1 MEILK
6 KTSGAHHVPH
16 SLLSLRAT
24 MSPTSTANDVS
35 VRHPSFAEASR
46 FWLKFGFISFGGPTA
61 QIALLHGELVERKK
75 WISESRFL
83 HALNFCML
91 LPGPEAHQLAIYIGW
106 LLHKIRGG
114 VIAGTLFVLPS
125 AIFLWGL
132 TWGYAVYGKI
142 PWVAAVFFGVKAAVV
157 AIVAEAVIRIGSKA
171 LKNEV
176 MWALA
181 VLAFVGIFFLKVP
194 FPLVVLTAGIV
205 GLIGG
210 KFWKA
215 KFLVF
220 GQNKSGKRDEEIV
233 LSDDIESPPH
243 TKPSLAGAIKV
254 CAIWL
259 ALWWLPVLLAGLW
272 RGWNDTLFREG
283 LFFSKAAVVTL
294 GGAYAVLQYVAQNA
308 VEHFQ
313 WLQPG
318 QMMDGLGLAETKP
331 GPLIMVLQ
339 FVGFMGGWNVPGGL
353 PPLLTAT
360 LGALIST
367 WTTFVPCF
375 LYVFLGGPHSEQ
387 LRGNVHLTTAL
398 SAITAAVVG
407 VVMNLAVWFGMHI
420 LLPQN
425 EPFNWFAAVVGVVA
439 FLGMWRWKWNVI
451 PVILGSGIIGLIYKT
466 LIHP

>member
-1 MEILK
+1 ML
-6 KTSGAHHVPH
+6 S
-16 SLLSLRAT
+16 SLPWLRAV
-24 MSPTSTANDVS
+24 MSTISTTNHIS
-35 VRHPSFAEASR
+35 VRHPSLAQACR

-114 VIAGTLFVLPS
+114 VIAGTLFVLPA
-125 AIFLWGL
+125 AIFLWSL
-132 TWGYAVYGKI
+132 TWAYAVYGKI
-142 PWVAAVFFGVKAAVV
+142 AWVAAIFFGVKAAVM

-176 MWALA
+176 MWSLA
-181 VLAFVGIFFLKVP
+181 VLAFVAIFFLKVP
-194 FPLVVLTAGIV
+194 FPLVVLTAGLI
-205 GLIGG
+205 GLVGG
-210 KFWKA
+210 KFWKD

-220 GQNKSGKRDEEIV
+220 GQNKSGTKDQEIV
-233 LSDDIESPPH
+233 LSDEMESPAH
-243 TKPSLAGAIKV
+243 TKPSLPRAIKV
-254 CAIWL
+254 SAIWL
-259 ALWWLPVLLAGLW
+259 TLWWAPVLLTGLW
-272 RGWNDTLFREG
+272 RGWNDTVFREG

-308 VEHFQ
+308 VEHFH

-318 QMMDGLGLAETKP
+318 QMLDGLGLAETKP

-339 FVGFMGGWNVPGGL
+339 FVGFMGGWNVPGSSA
-353 PPLLTAT
+353 PLLAAT

-367 WTTFVPCF
+367 WTTFTPCF
-375 LYVFLGGPHSEQ
+375 LYVFLGGPYSER
-387 LRGNVHLTTAL
+387 LRGNAHLTTAL

-420 LLPQN
+420 LLPKN
-425 EPFNWFAAVVGVVA
+425 EPFNWFAAVVGVLV
-439 FLGMWRWKWNVI
+439 FFGMWKWKWGII
-451 PVILGSGIIGLIYKT
+451 PVIIGAGILGLLYNLMRGISLI
-466 LIHP
+466 

>member
-1 MEILK
+1 
-6 KTSGAHHVPH
+6 
-16 SLLSLRAT
+16 
-24 MSPTSTANDVS
+24 MSTIPTNHIS
-35 VRHPSFAEASR
+35 VRHPSFAQACR

-114 VIAGTLFVLPS
+114 VIAGTLFVLPA
-125 AIFLWGL
+125 AIFLWSL
-132 TWGYAVYGKI
+132 TWAYAVYGKI
-142 PWVAAVFFGVKAAVV
+142 AWVAAIFFGVKAAVM

-176 MWALA
+176 MWSLA
-181 VLAFVGIFFLKVP
+181 VLAFVAIFFLKVP
-194 FPLVVLTAGIV
+194 FPLVVLTAGLI
-205 GLIGG
+205 GLVGG
-210 KFWKA
+210 KFWKD

-220 GQNKSGKRDEEIV
+220 GQNKSGTKDQEIV
-233 LSDDIESPPH
+233 LSDEMESPAH
-243 TKPSLAGAIKV
+243 TKPSLPRAIKV
-254 CAIWL
+254 SAIWFT
-259 ALWWLPVLLAGLW
+259 LWWAPVLLTGLW
-272 RGWNDTLFREG
+272 RGWNDTVFREG

-308 VEHFQ
+308 VEHFH

-318 QMMDGLGLAETKP
+318 QMLDGLGLAETKP

-339 FVGFMGGWNVPGGL
+339 FVGFMGGWNVPGSSA
-353 PPLLTAT
+353 PLLAAT

-367 WTTFVPCF
+367 WTTFTPCF
-375 LYVFLGGPHSEQ
+375 LYVFLGGPYSER
-387 LRGNVHLTTAL
+387 LRGNAHLTTAL

-420 LLPQN
+420 LLPKN
-425 EPFNWFAAVVGVVA
+425 EPFNWFAAVVGVLV
-439 FLGMWRWKWNVI
+439 FFGMWKWKWGII
-451 PVILGSGIIGLIYKT
+451 PVIIGAGILGLLYHLMRGISLR
-466 LIHP
+466 

>member
-1 MEILK
+1 VL
-6 KTSGAHHVPH
+6 S
-16 SLLSLRAT
+16 SLPWLRAV
-24 MSPTSTANDVS
+24 MSTISSTNHIS
-35 VRHPSFAEASR
+35 VRHPSFAQACR

-114 VIAGTLFVLPS
+114 VIAGTLFVLPA
-125 AIFLWGL
+125 AIFLWSL
-132 TWGYAVYGKI
+132 TWAYAAYGKI
-142 PWVAAVFFGVKAAVV
+142 AWVAAIFFGVKAAVM

-176 MWALA
+176 MWSLA
-181 VLAFVGIFFLKVP
+181 VLAFVAIFFLKVP
-194 FPLVVLTAGIV
+194 FPLVVLTAGLI
-205 GLIGG
+205 GLVGG
-210 KFWKA
+210 KFWKD

-220 GQNKSGKRDEEIV
+220 GQNKSGTKDQEIV
-233 LSDDIESPPH
+233 LSDEMESPAH
-243 TKPSLAGAIKV
+243 TKPSLPRAIKV
-254 CAIWL
+254 SAIWL
-259 ALWWLPVLLAGLW
+259 TLWWAPVLLTGLW
-272 RGWNDTLFREG
+272 RGWNDTVFREG

-308 VEHFQ
+308 VEHFH

-318 QMMDGLGLAETKP
+318 QMLDGLGLAETKP

-339 FVGFMGGWNVPGGL
+339 FVGFMGGWNVPGSSA
-353 PPLLTAT
+353 PLLAAT

-367 WTTFVPCF
+367 WTTFTPCF
-375 LYVFLGGPHSEQ
+375 LYVFLGGPYSER
-387 LRGNVHLTTAL
+387 LRGNAHLTTAL

-420 LLPQN
+420 LLPKN
-425 EPFNWFAAVVGVVA
+425 EPFNWFAAVVGVLV
-439 FLGMWRWKWNVI
+439 FFGMWKWKWGII
-451 PVILGSGIIGLIYKT
+451 PVIIGAGILGLLYNLMRGISLI
-466 LIHP
+466 

>member
-1 MEILK
+1 VL
-6 KTSGAHHVPH
+6 S
-16 SLLSLRAT
+16 SLPWLRAV
-24 MSPTSTANDVS
+24 MSTISTTNHIS
-35 VRHPSFAEASR
+35 VRHPSFAQACR

-114 VIAGTLFVLPS
+114 VIAGTLFVLPAS
-125 AIFLWGL
+125 IFLWSL
-132 TWGYAVYGKI
+132 TWAYAVYGKI
-142 PWVAAVFFGVKAAVV
+142 AWVAAIFFGVKAAVM

-176 MWALA
+176 MWSLA
-181 VLAFVGIFFLKVP
+181 VLAFVAIFFLKVP
-194 FPLVVLTAGIV
+194 FPLVVLTAGLI
-205 GLIGG
+205 GLVGG
-210 KFWKA
+210 KFWKD

-220 GQNKSGKRDEEIV
+220 GQNKSGTKDQEIV
-233 LSDDIESPPH
+233 LSDEMESPAH
-243 TKPSLAGAIKV
+243 TKPSLPRAIKV
-254 CAIWL
+254 SAIWL
-259 ALWWLPVLLAGLW
+259 TLWWAPVLLTGLW
-272 RGWNDTLFREG
+272 RGWNDTVFREG

-308 VEHFQ
+308 VEHFH

-318 QMMDGLGLAETKP
+318 QMLDGLGLAETKP

-339 FVGFMGGWNVPGGL
+339 FVGFMGGWNVPGSSA
-353 PPLLTAT
+353 PLLAAT

-367 WTTFVPCF
+367 WTTFTPCF
-375 LYVFLGGPHSEQ
+375 LYVFLGGPYSER
-387 LRGNVHLTTAL
+387 LRGNAHLTTAL

-420 LLPQN
+420 LLPKN
-425 EPFNWFAAVVGVVA
+425 EPFNWFAAVVGVLV
-439 FLGMWRWKWNVI
+439 FFGMWKWKWGII
-451 PVILGSGIIGLIYKT
+451 PVIIGAGILGLLYNLMRGISLI
-466 LIHP
+466 

>member
-1 MEILK
+1 
-6 KTSGAHHVPH
+6 
-16 SLLSLRAT
+16 
-24 MSPTSTANDVS
+24 MSTTSTANHVS
-35 VRHPSFAEASR
+35 VRHPSFAEACR

-114 VIAGTLFVLPS
+114 VIAGTLFVLPA
-125 AIFLWGL
+125 AIFLWSL
-132 TWGYAVYGKI
+132 TWAYAVYGKI
-142 PWVAAVFFGVKAAVV
+142 AWVAAIFFGVKAAVM

-176 MWALA
+176 MWSLA
-181 VLAFVGIFFLKVP
+181 VLAFVAIFFLKVP
-194 FPLVVLTAGIV
+194 FPLVVLTAGLI
-205 GLIGG
+205 GLVGG
-210 KFWKA
+210 KFWKD

-220 GQNKSGKRDEEIV
+220 GQNKSGTKDQEIV
-233 LSDDIESPPH
+233 LSDEMESPAH
-243 TKPSLAGAIKV
+243 TKPSLPRAIKV
-254 CAIWL
+254 SAIWL
-259 ALWWLPVLLAGLW
+259 TLWWAPVLLTGLW
-272 RGWNDTLFREG
+272 RGWNDTVFREG

-308 VEHFQ
+308 VEHFH

-318 QMMDGLGLAETKP
+318 QMLDGLGLAETKP

-339 FVGFMGGWNVPGGL
+339 FVGFMGGWSVPGSSA
-353 PPLLTAT
+353 PLLAAT

-367 WTTFVPCF
+367 WTTFTPCF
-375 LYVFLGGPHSEQ
+375 LYVFLGGPYSER
-387 LRGNVHLTTAL
+387 LRGNAHLTTAL

-420 LLPQN
+420 LLPKN
-425 EPFNWFAAVVGVVA
+425 EPFNWFAAVVGVLV
-439 FLGMWRWKWNVI
+439 FFGMWKWKWGII
-451 PVILGSGIIGLIYKT
+451 PVIIGAGILGLLYNLMRGISLI
-466 LIHP
+466 

>member
-1 MEILK
+1 
-6 KTSGAHHVPH
+6 
-16 SLLSLRAT
+16 
-24 MSPTSTANDVS
+24 MSTIPTNHIS
-35 VRHPSFAEASR
+35 VRHPSFAQACR

-114 VIAGTLFVLPS
+114 VIAGTLFVLPAS
-125 AIFLWGL
+125 IFLWSL
-132 TWGYAVYGKI
+132 TWAYAVYGKI
-142 PWVAAVFFGVKAAVV
+142 AWVAAIFFGVKAAVM

-176 MWALA
+176 MWSLA
-181 VLAFVGIFFLKVP
+181 VLAFVAIFFLKVP
-194 FPLVVLTAGIV
+194 FPLVVLTAGLI
-205 GLIGG
+205 GLVGG
-210 KFWKA
+210 KFWKD

-220 GQNKSGKRDEEIV
+220 GQNKSGTKDQEIV
-233 LSDDIESPPH
+233 LSDEMESPAH
-243 TKPSLAGAIKV
+243 TKPSLPRAIKV
-254 CAIWL
+254 SAIWL
-259 ALWWLPVLLAGLW
+259 TLWWAPVLLTGLW
-272 RGWNDTLFREG
+272 RSWNDTVFREG

-308 VEHFQ
+308 VEHFH

-318 QMMDGLGLAETKP
+318 QMLDGLGLAETKP

-339 FVGFMGGWNVPGGL
+339 FVGFMGGWNVPGSSA
-353 PPLLTAT
+353 PLLAAT

-367 WTTFVPCF
+367 WTTFTPCF
-375 LYVFLGGPHSEQ
+375 LYVFLGGPYSER
-387 LRGNVHLTTAL
+387 LRGNAHLTTAL

-420 LLPQN
+420 LLPKN
-425 EPFNWFAAVVGVVA
+425 EPFNWFAAVVGVLV
-439 FLGMWRWKWNVI
+439 FFGMWKWKWGII
-451 PVILGSGIIGLIYKT
+451 PVIIGAGILGLLYNLMRDISLI
-466 LIHP
+466 

>member
-1 MEILK
+1 VL
-6 KTSGAHHVPH
+6 S
-16 SLLSLRAT
+16 SLPWLRAV
-24 MSPTSTANDVS
+24 MSTISTTNHIS
-35 VRHPSFAEASR
+35 VRHPSFAQACR

-114 VIAGTLFVLPS
+114 VIAGTLFVLPA
-125 AIFLWGL
+125 AIFLWSL
-132 TWGYAVYGKI
+132 TWAYAVYGKI
-142 PWVAAVFFGVKAAVV
+142 AWVAAIFFGVKAAVM

-176 MWALA
+176 MWSLA
-181 VLAFVGIFFLKVP
+181 VLAFVAIFFLKVP
-194 FPLVVLTAGIV
+194 FPLVVLTAGLI
-205 GLIGG
+205 GLVGG
-210 KFWKA
+210 KFWKD

-220 GQNKSGKRDEEIV
+220 GQNKSGTKDQEIV
-233 LSDDIESPPH
+233 LSDEMESPAH
-243 TKPSLAGAIKV
+243 TKPSLPRAIKV
-254 CAIWL
+254 SAIWL
-259 ALWWLPVLLAGLW
+259 TLWWAPVLLTGLW
-272 RGWNDTLFREG
+272 RGWNDTVFREG

-308 VEHFQ
+308 VEHFH

-318 QMMDGLGLAETKP
+318 QMLDGLGLAETKP

-339 FVGFMGGWNVPGGL
+339 FVGFMGGWNVPGSSA
-353 PPLLTAT
+353 PLLAAT

-367 WTTFVPCF
+367 WTTFTPCF
-375 LYVFLGGPHSEQ
+375 LYVFLGGPYSER
-387 LRGNVHLTTAL
+387 LRGNAHLTTAL

-420 LLPQN
+420 LLPKN
-425 EPFNWFAAVVGVVA
+425 EPFNWFAAVVGVLV
-439 FLGMWRWKWNVI
+439 FFGMWKWKWGII
-451 PVILGSGIIGLIYKT
+451 PVIIGAGILGLLYNLMRGISLI
-466 LIHP
+466 

>member
-1 MEILK
+1 
-6 KTSGAHHVPH
+6 
-16 SLLSLRAT
+16 
-24 MSPTSTANDVS
+24 MSTIPTNHIS
-35 VRHPSFAEASR
+35 VRHPSFAQACR

-114 VIAGTLFVLPS
+114 VIAGTLFVLPA
-125 AIFLWGL
+125 AIFLWSL
-132 TWGYAVYGKI
+132 TWAYAVYGKI
-142 PWVAAVFFGVKAAVV
+142 AWVAAIFFGVKAAVM

-176 MWALA
+176 MWSLA
-181 VLAFVGIFFLKVP
+181 VLAFVAIFFLKVP
-194 FPLVVLTAGIV
+194 FPLVVLTAGLI
-205 GLIGG
+205 GLVGG
-210 KFWKA
+210 KFWKD

-220 GQNKSGKRDEEIV
+220 GQNKSGTKDQEIV
-233 LSDDIESPPH
+233 LSDEMESPAH
-243 TKPSLAGAIKV
+243 TKPSLPRAIKV
-254 CAIWL
+254 SAIWL
-259 ALWWLPVLLAGLW
+259 TLWWAPVLLTGLW
-272 RGWNDTLFREG
+272 RGWNDTVFREG

-308 VEHFQ
+308 VEHFH

-318 QMMDGLGLAETKP
+318 QMLDGLGLAETKP

-339 FVGFMGGWNVPGGL
+339 FVGFMGGWNVPGSSA
-353 PPLLTAT
+353 PLLAAT

-367 WTTFVPCF
+367 WTTFTPCF
-375 LYVFLGGPHSEQ
+375 LYVFLGGPYSER
-387 LRGNVHLTTAL
+387 LRGNAHLTTAL

-420 LLPQN
+420 LLPKN
-425 EPFNWFAAVVGVVA
+425 EPFNWFAAVVGVLV
-439 FLGMWRWKWNVI
+439 FFGMWNWKWGII
-451 PVILGSGIIGLIYKT
+451 PVIIGAGILGLLYNLMRGISLI
-466 LIHP
+466 

>member
-1 MEILK
+1 MNFRR
-6 KTSGAHHVPH
+6 TTTPQQA
-16 SLLSLRAT
+16 RQTA
-24 MSPTSTANDVS
+24 PT
-35 VRHPSFAEASR
+35 FAEAAR

-61 QIALLHGELVERKK
+61 QIALLHGELVEKKK

-106 LLHKIRGG
+106 LLHKVRGG

-125 AIFLWGL
+125 SVFLWSL
-132 TWGYAVYGKI
+132 TWVYAAYGKI
-142 PWVAAVFFGVKAAVV
+142 PWVAAIFFGVKAAVM

-176 MWALA
+176 MWTLA
-181 VLAFVGIFFLKVP
+181 VLAFVAIFFLKVP
-194 FPLVVLTAGIV
+194 FPLVVLAAGIV
-205 GLIGG
+205 GLVGG
-210 KFWKA
+210 IFCRG

-220 GQNKSGKRDEEIV
+220 GQNQSGKKDEEIV
-233 LSDDIESPPH
+233 LSDDIESPAH
-243 TKPSLAGAIKV
+243 TKPSLLGAVKV
-254 CAIWL
+254 CTIWL
-259 ALWWLPVLLAGLW
+259 TLWWAPVLLAGLW

-283 LFFSKAAVVTL
+283 LFFSKAAIVTL

-308 VEHFQ
+308 VEHFH

-318 QMMDGLGLAETKP
+318 QMLDGLGLAETKP

-353 PPLLTAT
+353 APLLAAT

-375 LYVFLGGPHSEQ
+375 LYVFLGGPYSEQ
-387 LRGNVHLTTAL
+387 LRGNAHLTTAL

-420 LLPQN
+420 LLPKN
-425 EPFNWFAAVVGVVA
+425 ELFNWFAATVGVVV
-439 FLGMWRWKWNVI
+439 FLGMWRWKWSVV
-451 PVILGSGIIGLIYKT
+451 PVVLGSGLLGLLYK
-466 LIHP
+466 LL

>member
-1 MEILK
+1 
-6 KTSGAHHVPH
+6 
-16 SLLSLRAT
+16 
-24 MSPTSTANDVS
+24 MSTIPTNRIS
-35 VRHPSFAEASR
+35 VRHPSFAQACR

-114 VIAGTLFVLPS
+114 VIAGTLFVLPA
-125 AIFLWGL
+125 AIFLWSL
-132 TWGYAVYGKI
+132 TWAYAVYGKI
-142 PWVAAVFFGVKAAVV
+142 AWVAAIFFGVKAAVM

-176 MWALA
+176 MWSLA
-181 VLAFVGIFFLKVP
+181 VLAFVAIFFLKVP
-194 FPLVVLTAGIV
+194 FPLVVLTAGLI
-205 GLIGG
+205 GLVGG
-210 KFWKA
+210 KFWKD

-220 GQNKSGKRDEEIV
+220 GQNKSGTKDQEIV
-233 LSDDIESPPH
+233 LSDEMESPAH
-243 TKPSLAGAIKV
+243 TKPSLPRAIKV
-254 CAIWL
+254 SAIWL
-259 ALWWLPVLLAGLW
+259 TLWWAPVLLTGLW
-272 RGWNDTLFREG
+272 RGWNDTVFREG

-308 VEHFQ
+308 VEHFH

-318 QMMDGLGLAETKP
+318 QMLDGLGLAETKP

-339 FVGFMGGWNVPGGL
+339 FVGFMGGWSVPGSSA
-353 PPLLTAT
+353 PLLAAT

-367 WTTFVPCF
+367 WTTFTPCF
-375 LYVFLGGPHSEQ
+375 LYVFLGGPYSER
-387 LRGNVHLTTAL
+387 LRGNAHLTTAL

-420 LLPQN
+420 LLPKN
-425 EPFNWFAAVVGVVA
+425 EPFNWFAAVVGILV
-439 FLGMWRWKWNVI
+439 FFGMWKWKWGII
-451 PVILGSGIIGLIYKT
+451 PVIIGAGILGLLYNLMRGISLI
-466 LIHP
+466 

>member
-1 MEILK
+1 MKLGTE
-6 KTSGAHHVPH
+6 V
-16 SLLSLRAT
+16 AT
-24 MSPTSTANDVS
+24 PRQDRRDA
-35 VRHPSFAEASR
+35 PSFAEASR

-61 QIALLHGELVERKK
+61 QIALLHGELVEKKK

-106 LLHKIRGG
+106 LLHKVRGG

-125 AIFLWGL
+125 AVLLWSL
-132 TWGYAVYGKI
+132 SWVYAVYGKI
-142 PWVAAVFFGVKAAVV
+142 PWVAAIFFGVKAAVM

-176 MWALA
+176 MWTLA
-181 VLAFVGIFFLKVP
+181 VLAFAAIFFLKVP
-194 FPLVVLTAGIV
+194 FPLVVLAAGIV
-205 GLIGG
+205 GLVGG
-210 KFWKA
+210 RFWTD

-220 GQNKSGKRDEEIV
+220 GQNQSGKKDKEIV
-233 LSDDIESPPH
+233 LSDDIESPAH

-259 ALWWLPVLLAGLW
+259 TLWWAPVLLAGLW
-272 RGWNDTLFREG
+272 RGWNDTLSREG

-308 VEHFQ
+308 VEHFH
-313 WLQPG
+313 WLHPG
-318 QMMDGLGLAETKP
+318 QMLDGLGLAETKP

-339 FVGFMGGWNVPGGL
+339 FVGFMGGWNVPDGL
-353 PPLLTAT
+353 PPLVSAT
-360 LGALIST
+360 LGAVIST

-375 LYVFLGGPHSEQ
+375 LYVFLGGPYSER
-387 LRGNVHLTTAL
+387 LRGNAYLTTAL

-420 LLPQN
+420 VLPKN
-425 EPFNWFAAVVGVVA
+425 EPFNWFAAVVGVIA
-439 FLGMWRWKWNVI
+439 FLGMWRWKWGII
-451 PVILGSGIIGLIYKT
+451 PVIIGAGIVGLGYKFLIGFN
-466 LIHP
+466 

>member
-6 KTSGAHHVPH
+6 KTSGARDAPY
-16 SLLSLRAT
+16 SLPSLKAT
-24 MSPTSTANDVS
+24 MSPTSTANNVS

-61 QIALLHGELVERKK
+61 QIALLHGELVEKKK
-75 WISESRFL
+75 WISESRFF

-125 AIFLWGL
+125 AVFLWTL
-132 TWGYAVYGKI
+132 SWVYAAYGKI
-142 PWVAAVFFGVKAAVV
+142 AWVAAIFFGVKPAVM

-171 LKNEV
+171 LKNKV
-176 MWALA
+176 MWSLAALA
-181 VLAFVGIFFLKVP
+181 FIAIFFLNVP
-194 FPLVVLTAGIV
+194 FPFVVLTAGII
-205 GLIGG
+205 GLVGG
-210 KFWKA
+210 KFWTD

-220 GQNKSGKRDEEIV
+220 GQNKSGKKDEEIV
-233 LSDDIESPPH
+233 LSDDIESPAH
-243 TKPSLAGAIKV
+243 TRPSLAGAIKV

-294 GGAYAVLQYVAQNA
+294 GGAYAVLQYVAQNG
-308 VEHFQ
+308 VEYFH
-313 WLQPG
+313 WLKPG

-339 FVGFMGGWNVPGGL
+339 FVGFMGGWNVPNGL
-353 PPLLTAT
+353 PPLTAAT

-375 LYVFLGGPHSEQ
+375 LWVFLGGPHIEK
-387 LRGNVHLTTAL
+387 LRRNVHLTTAI

-407 VVMNLAVWFGMHI
+407 VVMNLAVWFAMHI

-425 EPFNWFAAVVGVVA
+425 GPFNWFAAVVGVVA
-439 FLGMWRWKWNVI
+439 FFGMWRWKWSII
-451 PVILGSGIIGLIYKT
+451 PVILGSGLLGLLFKLAIAR
-466 LIHP
+466 

>member
-1 MEILK
+1 
-6 KTSGAHHVPH
+6 
-16 SLLSLRAT
+16 
-24 MSPTSTANDVS
+24 MSTIPTNHIS
-35 VRHPSFAEASR
+35 VRHPSFAQACR

-114 VIAGTLFVLPS
+114 VIAGTLFVLPAS
-125 AIFLWGL
+125 IFLWSL
-132 TWGYAVYGKI
+132 TWAYAVYGKI
-142 PWVAAVFFGVKAAVV
+142 AWVAAIFFGVKAAVM

-176 MWALA
+176 MWSLA
-181 VLAFVGIFFLKVP
+181 VLAFVAIFFLKVP
-194 FPLVVLTAGIV
+194 FPLVVLTAGLI
-205 GLIGG
+205 GLVGG
-210 KFWKA
+210 KFWKD

-220 GQNKSGKRDEEIV
+220 GQNKSGTKDQEIV
-233 LSDDIESPPH
+233 LSDEMESPAH
-243 TKPSLAGAIKV
+243 TKPSLPRAIKV
-254 CAIWL
+254 SAIWFT
-259 ALWWLPVLLAGLW
+259 LWWAPVLLTGLW
-272 RGWNDTLFREG
+272 RGWNDTVFREG

-308 VEHFQ
+308 VEHFH

-318 QMMDGLGLAETKP
+318 QMLDGLGLAETKP

-339 FVGFMGGWNVPGGL
+339 FVGFMGGWNVPGSSA
-353 PPLLTAT
+353 PLLAAT

-367 WTTFVPCF
+367 WTTFTPCF
-375 LYVFLGGPHSEQ
+375 LYVFLGGPYSER
-387 LRGNVHLTTAL
+387 LRGNAHLTTAL

-420 LLPQN
+420 LLPKN
-425 EPFNWFAAVVGVVA
+425 EPFNWFAAVVGVLV
-439 FLGMWRWKWNVI
+439 FFGMWKWKWGII
-451 PVILGSGIIGLIYKT
+451 PVIIGAGILGLLYNLMRGISLI
-466 LIHP
+466 

>member
-1 MEILK
+1 MNFQQPAP
-6 KTSGAHHVPH
+6 S
-16 SLLSLRAT
+16 RARQ
-24 MSPTSTANDVS
+24 SAPT
-35 VRHPSFAEASR
+35 FAEASR

-114 VIAGTLFVLPS
+114 VIAGTLFVLPA
-125 AIFLWGL
+125 AIFLWSL
-132 TWGYAVYGKI
+132 TWAYAVYGKI
-142 PWVAAVFFGVKAAVV
+142 AWVAAIFFGVKAAVM

-176 MWALA
+176 MWSLA
-181 VLAFVGIFFLKVP
+181 VLAFVAIFFLKVP
-194 FPLVVLTAGIV
+194 FPLVVLTAGLI
-205 GLIGG
+205 GLVGG
-210 KFWKA
+210 KFWKD

-220 GQNKSGKRDEEIV
+220 GQNKSGTKDQEIV
-233 LSDDIESPPH
+233 LSDEMESPAH
-243 TKPSLAGAIKV
+243 TKPSLPRAIKV
-254 CAIWL
+254 SAIWL
-259 ALWWLPVLLAGLW
+259 TLWWAPVLLTGLW
-272 RGWNDTLFREG
+272 RGWNDTVFREG

-308 VEHFQ
+308 VEHFH

-318 QMMDGLGLAETKP
+318 QMLDGLGLAETKP

-339 FVGFMGGWNVPGGL
+339 FVGFMGGWNVPGSSA
-353 PPLLTAT
+353 PLLAAT

-367 WTTFVPCF
+367 WTTFTPCF
-375 LYVFLGGPHSEQ
+375 LYVFLGGPYSER
-387 LRGNVHLTTAL
+387 LRGNAHLTTAL

-420 LLPQN
+420 LLPKN
-425 EPFNWFAAVVGVVA
+425 EPFNWFAAVVGVLV
-439 FLGMWRWKWNVI
+439 FFGMWKWKWGII
-451 PVILGSGIIGLIYKT
+451 PVIIGAGILGLLYNLMRGISLI
-466 LIHP
+466 

>member
-1 MEILK
+1 MNEV
-6 KTSGAHHVPH
+6 GANQ
-16 SLLSLRAT
+16 A
-24 MSPTSTANDVS
+24 
-35 VRHPSFAEASR
+35 RHRGPSFADAAR

-61 QIALLHGELVERKK
+61 QTASLHGELVERKK
-75 WISESRFL
+75 WISESRLL

-106 LLHKIRGG
+106 LLHKVRGG
-114 VIAGTLFVLPS
+114 VVAGTLFVLP
-125 AIFLWGL
+125 AAVLLWSL
-132 TWGYAVYGKI
+132 TWIYAVYGKI
-142 PWVAAVFFGVKAAVV
+142 AWVAAIFFGVKAAVM

-176 MWALA
+176 MWTLA
-181 VLAFVGIFFLKVP
+181 GLAFVAIFFLKVP
-194 FPLVVLTAGIV
+194 FPLVVLTAGLV

-210 KFWKA
+210 KFWKD

-220 GQNKSGKRDEEIV
+220 GQSQSAKKDEEIV
-233 LSDDIESPPH
+233 LSDEMESPEH
-243 TKPSLAGAIKV
+243 TRPSLTSAVKV

-259 ALWWLPVLLAGLW
+259 ALWWAPVLLVGLW

-308 VEHFQ
+308 VEHFH
-313 WLQPG
+313 WLQAG
-318 QMMDGLGLAETKP
+318 QMLDGLGLAETKP

-353 PPLLTAT
+353 SPLLAAT
-360 LGALIST
+360 LGAAIST

-375 LYVFLGGPHSEQ
+375 LYVFLGGPYSEK
-387 LRGNVHLTTAL
+387 LRGNAYLTTAL

-407 VVMNLAVWFGMHI
+407 VVMNLAVWFGVHI
-420 LLPQN
+420 LLPKN
-425 EPFNWFAAVVGVVA
+425 EPFNWFAAIVGMVA
-439 FLGMWRWKWNVI
+439 FLGMWRWKWGVI
-451 PVILGSGIIGLIYKT
+451 PVVLASALLGLIYKFA
-466 LIHP
+466 IAS

>member
-1 MEILK
+1 VL
-6 KTSGAHHVPH
+6 S
-16 SLLSLRAT
+16 SLPWLRAV
-24 MSPTSTANDVS
+24 MSTISTTNHIS
-35 VRHPSFAEASR
+35 VRHPSFAQACR

-114 VIAGTLFVLPS
+114 VIAGTLFVLPA
-125 AIFLWGL
+125 AIFLWSL
-132 TWGYAVYGKI
+132 TWAYAVYGKI
-142 PWVAAVFFGVKAAVV
+142 AWVAAIFFGVKAAVM

-176 MWALA
+176 MWSLA
-181 VLAFVGIFFLKVP
+181 VLAFVAIFFLKVP
-194 FPLVVLTAGIV
+194 FPLVVLTAGLI
-205 GLIGG
+205 GLVGG
-210 KFWKA
+210 KFWKD

-220 GQNKSGKRDEEIV
+220 GQNKSGTKDQEIV
-233 LSDDIESPPH
+233 LSDEMESPAH
-243 TKPSLAGAIKV
+243 TKPSLPRAIKV
-254 CAIWL
+254 SAIWL
-259 ALWWLPVLLAGLW
+259 TLWWAPVLLTGLW
-272 RGWNDTLFREG
+272 RGWNDTVFREG

-308 VEHFQ
+308 VEHFH

-318 QMMDGLGLAETKP
+318 QMLDGLGLAETKP

-339 FVGFMGGWNVPGGL
+339 FVGFMGGWNVPGSSA
-353 PPLLTAT
+353 PLLAAT

-367 WTTFVPCF
+367 WTTFTPCF
-375 LYVFLGGPHSEQ
+375 LYVFLGGPYSER
-387 LRGNVHLTTAL
+387 LRGNAHLTTAL
-398 SAITAAVVG
+398 YAITAAVVG

-420 LLPQN
+420 LLPKN
-425 EPFNWFAAVVGVVA
+425 EPFNWFAAVVGVLV
-439 FLGMWRWKWNVI
+439 FFGMWKWKWGII
-451 PVILGSGIIGLIYKT
+451 PVIIGAGILGLLYNLMRGISLI
-466 LIHP
+466 

>member
-1 MEILK
+1 MLRR
-6 KTSGAHHVPH
+6 A
-16 SLLSLRAT
+16 LLIFAAAMKVTPQPRTDARRGRKD
-24 MSPTSTANDVS
+24 A
-35 VRHPSFAEASR
+35 PSFAEACR

-61 QIALLHGELVERKK
+61 QIALLHGELVEKK
-75 WISESRFL
+75 RWISETRFF

-114 VIAGTLFVLPS
+114 VVAGTLFVLPS
-125 AIFLWGL
+125 VFLLWGL
-132 TWGYAVYGKI
+132 TWGYAVYGKVA
-142 PWVAAVFFGVKAAVV
+142 WVAAIFSGIKAAVM

-171 LKNEV
+171 LKNAV
-176 MWALA
+176 MWTLA
-181 VLAFVGIFFLKVP
+181 AIAFVAIFFLKVP
-194 FPLVVLTAGIV
+194 FPLVVLSAGTI
-205 GLIGG
+205 GLVGG
-210 KFWKA
+210 KLWKD
-215 KFLVF
+215 KFLVI
-220 GQNKSGKRDEEIV
+220 GQNKAGKKDDESV
-233 LSDDIESPPH
+233 LSDDIESPAH
-243 TKPSLAGAIKV
+243 TKPSLAGALKV

-308 VEHFQ
+308 VEYFH

-353 PPLLTAT
+353 PPLSAAT

-375 LYVFLGGPHSEQ
+375 LWVFLGGPHIEQ

-407 VVMNLAVWFGMHI
+407 VVMNLAVWFGTHI
-420 LLPQN
+420 LLPPN
-425 EPFNWFAAVVGVVA
+425 EPFNWFAAVVGVVV
-439 FLGMWRWKWNVI
+439 FLGMWRWKWNVV
-451 PVILGSGIIGLIYKT
+451 PVVLGSGVLGLLFKFAIAR
-466 LIHP
+466 

>member
-1 MEILK
+1 
-6 KTSGAHHVPH
+6 
-16 SLLSLRAT
+16 
-24 MSPTSTANDVS
+24 MSTISSTNHIS
-35 VRHPSFAEASR
+35 VRHPSFAQACR

-114 VIAGTLFVLPS
+114 VIAGTLFVLPA
-125 AIFLWGL
+125 AIFLWSL
-132 TWGYAVYGKI
+132 TWAYAVYGKI
-142 PWVAAVFFGVKAAVV
+142 AWVAAIFFGVKAAVM

-176 MWALA
+176 MWSLA
-181 VLAFVGIFFLKVP
+181 VLAFVAIFFLKVP
-194 FPLVVLTAGIV
+194 FPLVVLTAGLI
-205 GLIGG
+205 GLVGG
-210 KFWKA
+210 KFWKD

-220 GQNKSGKRDEEIV
+220 GQNKSGTKDQEIV
-233 LSDDIESPPH
+233 LSDEMESPAH
-243 TKPSLAGAIKV
+243 TKPSLPRAIKV
-254 CAIWL
+254 SAIWL
-259 ALWWLPVLLAGLW
+259 TLWWAPVLLTGLW
-272 RGWNDTLFREG
+272 RGWNDTVFREG

-308 VEHFQ
+308 VEHFH

-318 QMMDGLGLAETKP
+318 QMLDGLGLAETKP

-339 FVGFMGGWNVPGGL
+339 FVGFMGGWNVPGSSA
-353 PPLLTAT
+353 PLLAAT

-367 WTTFVPCF
+367 WTTFTPCF
-375 LYVFLGGPHSEQ
+375 LYVFLGGPYSER
-387 LRGNVHLTTAL
+387 LRGNAHLTTAL

-420 LLPQN
+420 LLPKN
-425 EPFNWFAAVVGVVA
+425 EPFNWFAAVVGVLV
-439 FLGMWRWKWNVI
+439 FFGMWKWKWGII
-451 PVILGSGIIGLIYKT
+451 PVIIGAGILGLLYNLMRGISLI
-466 LIHP
+466 

>member
-1 MEILK
+1 
-6 KTSGAHHVPH
+6 
-16 SLLSLRAT
+16 
-24 MSPTSTANDVS
+24 MSTISTTNHIS
-35 VRHPSFAEASR
+35 VRHPSFAQACG

-114 VIAGTLFVLPS
+114 VIAGTLFVLPA
-125 AIFLWGL
+125 AIFLWSL
-132 TWGYAVYGKI
+132 TWAYAVYGKI
-142 PWVAAVFFGVKAAVV
+142 AWVAAIFFGVKAAVM

-176 MWALA
+176 MWSLA
-181 VLAFVGIFFLKVP
+181 VLAFVAIFFLKVP
-194 FPLVVLTAGIV
+194 FPLVVLTAGLI
-205 GLIGG
+205 GLVGG
-210 KFWKA
+210 KFWKD

-220 GQNKSGKRDEEIV
+220 GQNKSGTKDQEIV
-233 LSDDIESPPH
+233 LSDEMESPAH
-243 TKPSLAGAIKV
+243 TKPSLPRAIKV
-254 CAIWL
+254 SAIWL
-259 ALWWLPVLLAGLW
+259 TLWWAPVLLTGLW
-272 RGWNDTLFREG
+272 RGWNDTVFREG

-308 VEHFQ
+308 VEHFH

-318 QMMDGLGLAETKP
+318 QMLDGLGLAETKP

-339 FVGFMGGWNVPGGL
+339 FVGFMGGWNVPGSSA
-353 PPLLTAT
+353 PLLAAT

-367 WTTFVPCF
+367 WTTFTPCF
-375 LYVFLGGPHSEQ
+375 LYVFLGGPYSER
-387 LRGNVHLTTAL
+387 LRGNAHLTTAL

-420 LLPQN
+420 LLPKN
-425 EPFNWFAAVVGVVA
+425 EPFNWFAAVVGVLV
-439 FLGMWRWKWNVI
+439 FFGMWKWKWGII
-451 PVILGSGIIGLIYKT
+451 PVIIGAGILGLLYNFLRGFS
-466 LIHP
+466 

>member
-1 MEILK
+1 
-6 KTSGAHHVPH
+6 
-16 SLLSLRAT
+16 
-24 MSPTSTANDVS
+24 MSTIPTNHIS
-35 VRHPSFAEASR
+35 VRHPSFAQACR

-114 VIAGTLFVLPS
+114 VIAGTLFVLPA
-125 AIFLWGL
+125 AIFLWSL
-132 TWGYAVYGKI
+132 TWAYAVYGKI
-142 PWVAAVFFGVKAAVV
+142 AWVAAIFFGVKAAVM

-176 MWALA
+176 MWSLA
-181 VLAFVGIFFLKVP
+181 VLAFVAIFFLKVP
-194 FPLVVLTAGIV
+194 FPLVVLTAGLI
-205 GLIGG
+205 GLVGG
-210 KFWKA
+210 KFWKD

-220 GQNKSGKRDEEIV
+220 GQNKSGTKDQEIV
-233 LSDDIESPPH
+233 LSDEMESPAH
-243 TKPSLAGAIKV
+243 TKPSLPRAIKV
-254 CAIWL
+254 SAIWFT
-259 ALWWLPVLLAGLW
+259 LWWAPVLLTGLW
-272 RGWNDTLFREG
+272 RGWNDTVFREG

-308 VEHFQ
+308 VEHFH

-318 QMMDGLGLAETKP
+318 QMLDGLGLAETKP

-339 FVGFMGGWNVPGGL
+339 FVGFMGGWNVPGSSA
-353 PPLLTAT
+353 PLLAAT

-367 WTTFVPCF
+367 WTTFTPCF
-375 LYVFLGGPHSEQ
+375 LYVFLGGPYSER
-387 LRGNVHLTTAL
+387 LRGNAHLTTAL

-420 LLPQN
+420 LLPKN
-425 EPFNWFAAVVGVVA
+425 EPFNWFAAVVGVLV
-439 FLGMWRWKWNVI
+439 FFGMWKWKWGII
-451 PVILGSGIIGLIYKT
+451 PVIIGAGILGLLYNLMRGISLI
-466 LIHP
+466 

>member
-1 MEILK
+1 ML
-6 KTSGAHHVPH
+6 S
-16 SLLSLRAT
+16 SLPWLRAV
-24 MSPTSTANDVS
+24 MSTIPTNHIS
-35 VRHPSFAEASR
+35 VRHPSFAQACR

-114 VIAGTLFVLPS
+114 VIAGTLFVLPA
-125 AIFLWGL
+125 AIFLWSL
-132 TWGYAVYGKI
+132 TWAYAVYGKI
-142 PWVAAVFFGVKAAVV
+142 AWVAAIFFGVKAAVM

-176 MWALA
+176 MWSLA
-181 VLAFVGIFFLKVP
+181 ALAFVAIFFLKVP
-194 FPLVVLTAGIV
+194 FPLVVLTAGLI
-205 GLIGG
+205 GLVGG
-210 KFWKA
+210 KFWKD

-220 GQNKSGKRDEEIV
+220 GQNKSGTKDQEIV
-233 LSDDIESPPH
+233 LSDEMESPAH
-243 TKPSLAGAIKV
+243 TKPSLPRAIKV
-254 CAIWL
+254 SAIWFT
-259 ALWWLPVLLAGLW
+259 LWWAPVLLTGLW
-272 RGWNDTLFREG
+272 RGWNDTVFREG

-308 VEHFQ
+308 VEHFH

-318 QMMDGLGLAETKP
+318 QMLDGLGLAETKP

-339 FVGFMGGWNVPGGL
+339 FVGFMGGWNVPGSSA
-353 PPLLTAT
+353 PLLAAT

-367 WTTFVPCF
+367 WTTFTPCF
-375 LYVFLGGPHSEQ
+375 LYVFLGGPYSER
-387 LRGNVHLTTAL
+387 LRGNAHLTTAL

-420 LLPQN
+420 LLPKN
-425 EPFNWFAAVVGVVA
+425 EPFNWFAAVVGVLV
-439 FLGMWRWKWNVI
+439 FFGMWKWKWGII
-451 PVILGSGIIGLIYKT
+451 PVIIGAGILGLLYNLMRGISLI
-466 LIHP
+466 